1 MRTAHRLL
9 APTAALLLG
18 ASLVAVAPNALAAPG
33 ALAAPAARA
42 EQVEREITIKP
53 SEPQENVFVVKGRI
67 TPSTG
72 KRVDAVL
79 DVKHCKKDKD
89 CGADW
94 EKYEAIT
101 TNAKGRYSE
110 RVEGPA
116 QGDLRVYYRVRTHE
130 TKKFLAAVSDAVYI
144 YRIY

>member
-1 MRTAHRLL
+1 MRTVHRLL
-9 APTAALLLG
+9 ASTVALLLG
-18 ASLVAVAPNALAAPG
+18 AGLGAGLVAVAPAAQ
-33 ALAAPAARA
+33 A

-67 TPSTG
+67 SPSTG

-79 DVKHCKKDKD
+79 EVKHCKKDKD
-89 CGADW
+89 CGAEW
-94 EKYEAIT
+94 QKFEAIT

-110 RVEGPA
+110 RVKGPGK
-116 QGDLRVYYRVRTHE
+116 GDLRVYYRVRTHA